1 MNKPIT
7 QGQIFPNAQTRIP
20 VQANYHTLGSNLY
33 SQRQL
38 GSPQPRINRIVTQ
51 TSSPPPY
58 YRSHKVLPQVQHV
71 QPQVQF
77 EALSH
82 PKLAQLNSK
91 MDQLE
96 TSFQSMRA

>member
-38 GSPQPRINRIVTQ
+38 GSPQPRINKIVTQ

-71 QPQVQF
+71 QF

-91 MDQLE
+91 MGQLE